1 MHRPA
6 RNPRDQLPKRSVTYG
21 ACTAIFVKTDVSEA
35 PDVRR
40 LVQSIVEQFVR
51 ESLNNRGPRLVHETD
66 ESTYTKNMD
75 DNAKSVFL
83 GCKYAVEQF
92 RRQNLDSAGNKYAVL
107 DHYLPIGL
115 EAAWVCGFK

>member
-40 LVQSIVEQFVR
+40 LVQSIVEQF
-51 ESLNNRGPRLVHETD
+51 GRLDVLVN
-66 ESTYTKNMD
+66 STGV
-75 DNAKSVFL
+75 AQQPWP
-83 GCKYAVEQF
+83 AVG
-92 RRQNLDSAGNKYAVL
+92 A
-107 DHYLPIGL
+107 
-115 EAAWVCGFK
+115 